1 MVNVTTM
8 VELRSDYVY
17 ANCQLHARVDT
28 SREKRMSREVIYIEN
43 APRSLVYSQAIKA
56 AGLIFV
62 AGQGPFH
69 PEGNESFNR
78 GNRRSL
84 TR

>member
-1 MVNVTTM
+1 MSN
-8 VELRSDYVY
+8 LY
-17 ANCQLHARVDT
+17 
-28 SREKRMSREVIYIEN
+28 RER
-43 APRSLVYSQAIKA
+43 APFAGLQPVIKA
-56 AGLIFV
+56 AGFVFV